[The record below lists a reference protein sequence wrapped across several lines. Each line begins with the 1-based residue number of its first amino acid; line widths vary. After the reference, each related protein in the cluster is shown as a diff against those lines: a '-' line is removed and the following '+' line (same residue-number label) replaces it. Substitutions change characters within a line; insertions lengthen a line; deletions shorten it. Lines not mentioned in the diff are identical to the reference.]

1 MVRFNP
7 SRQRPMG
14 TGRDAARLGS
24 RDVSA
29 RQTLG
34 EAGRVVGENK
44 GTTFFNVLFP
54 NREELEPRR
63 CLIENKID
71 DEPSTFQAEVPAFS

>member
-1 MVRFNP
+1 M
-7 SRQRPMG
+7 QLALAAG
-14 TGRDAARLGS
+14 TLARGK
-24 RDVSA
+24 RW
-29 RQTLG
+29 
-34 EAGRVVGENK
+34 GRVVGEKK

-54 NREELEPRR
+54 SREELEPRR